1 MEDTLRQ
8 RKIEKVVSQ
17 RQEGIIILEDIHD
30 PHNAAAVIRTAEAL
44 GFQKVY
50 YIFVQEKRFNPSHLG
65 KSSSS
70 SANKWLDF
78 KIFKSTEECLNE
90 IKGEGY
96 QVVATLLD
104 ETVENLFEARLT
116 KKKIAIVLGN
126 EHRGLSPT
134 AIKMADRKIYLP
146 MVGMVQS
153 LNLSVTA
160 AIMMYEVARQREKVG
175 KKKYFLEK
183 KEVEGLIKEFG
194 LR

>member
-1 MEDTLRQ
+1 MDGRS
-8 RKIEKVVSQ
+8 KIIKVVEQ

-30 PHNAAAVIRTAEAL
+30 PHNAAAVIRTAEAF

-50 YIFVQEKRFNPSHLG
+50 YIFDQEEKFNPRQVG

-78 KIFKSTEECLNE
+78 KIFRSTKGCIDEVKNE
-90 IKGEGY
+90 GFEVI
-96 QVVATLLD
+96 ATLLD
-104 ETVENLFEARLT
+104 ETAENLYKVKFE
-116 KKKIAIVLGN
+116 KKKLAIMLGN

-134 AIKMADRKIYLP
+134 AAKMADRKIYLP

-160 AIMMYEVARQREKVG
+160 AIMMYEVTRQREMIG
-175 KKKYFLEK
+175 RETFC
-183 KEVEGLIKEFG
+183 LIT
-194 LR
+194 RWS